1 MNLSRERREQEW
13 GEPTEGGRI
22 NRYTE
27 PTGEV
32 YNSEGKD
39 KTILQMVLLIVVLAW
54 TKGLM
59 GTLLVILGTSFITL
73 LGIGLFL
80 RVLFKSFE
88 TFEHIDI
95 DDEWEKYYEINR
107 R

>member
-1 MNLSRERREQEW
+1 MNLSREHREQGW

-22 NRYTE
+22 SRYTE

-59 GTLLVILGTSFITL
+59 GTLLVIVGTAFATL
-73 LGIGLFL
+73 FGIALFL
-80 RVLFKSFE
+80 RAFFKTLESFDY
-88 TFEHIDI
+88 DI
-95 DDEWEKYYEINR
+95 EYEMDKYYETKR

>member
-1 MNLSRERREQEW
+1 
-13 GEPTEGGRI
+13 
-22 NRYTE
+22 
-27 PTGEV
+27 
-32 YNSEGKD
+32 
-39 KTILQMVLLIVVLAW
+39 LLVVVLAW

-95 DDEWEKYYEINR
+95 DDE
-107 R
+107 

>member
-1 MNLSRERREQEW
+1 M
-13 GEPTEGGRI
+13 
-22 NRYTE
+22 
-27 PTGEV
+27 V
-32 YNSEGKD
+32 YN
-39 KTILQMVLLIVVLAW
+39 ILVLAW

-59 GTLLVILGTSFITL
+59 GTLLVILGTAFITL
-73 LGIGLFL
+73 FGIGLFL

-95 DDEWEKYYEINR
+95 DDEWEKYYETKR

>member
-1 MNLSRERREQEW
+1 M
-13 GEPTEGGRI
+13 
-22 NRYTE
+22 
-27 PTGEV
+27 V
-32 YNSEGKD
+32 YN
-39 KTILQMVLLIVVLAW
+39 ILVLAW

-59 GTLLVILGTSFITL
+59 GTLLVILGTAFITF

-95 DDEWEKYYEINR
+95 DDEWKKYYEINR